1 MKTKIVPNPDKEFFK
16 KISQA
21 VKDNNNWC
29 PCTPFK
35 DDDHLCLCAEF
46 RNSEPDIEK
55 GEKEIFCHCK
65 RYKKIIV
72 EE

>member
-1 MKTKIVPNPDKEFFK
+1 MKIKIVPNPDKEFFK
-16 KISQA
+16 EISQA

-35 DDDHLCLCAEF
+35 DDDHLCMCKEF
-46 RNSEPDIEK
+46 RDASPDVEN
-55 GEKEIFCHCK
+55 GEKEAWCHCK
-65 RYKKIIV
+65 RYKKIVV